1 MIARYVNLERVVNR
15 MGEHSEMTL
24 NGVFCEGCGCYI
36 GDGFGY
42 SQRCDGCHDEI
53 TKAELEKEIGQK

>member
-1 MIARYVNLERVVNR
+1 
-15 MGEHSEMTL
+15 MGEYAEITL
-24 NGVFCEGCGCYI
+24 HGVFCEGCGCYI